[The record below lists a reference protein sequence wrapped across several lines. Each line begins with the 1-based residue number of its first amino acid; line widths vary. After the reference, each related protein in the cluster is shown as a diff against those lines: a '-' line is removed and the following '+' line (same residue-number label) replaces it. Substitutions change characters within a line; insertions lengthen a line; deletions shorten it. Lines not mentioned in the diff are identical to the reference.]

1 MDRRRFLGTSAAW
14 AGVAGVGG
22 LGSAAQP
29 LEGLE
34 RSWAGLAGASRQSGP
49 LRLMYNENPLG
60 LSPRAWQ
67 AVLDAKGYAN
77 LYPEEQHEKLVTM
90 LAERLGVKPANLV
103 VGNGSTEILQMAI
116 QAAAGPGVPLVLAD
130 PTYEDIMVYQA
141 PHAFEVIRVP
151 LDARMAHDLG
161 RMREIV
167 DGARRPAV
175 VYVCNPNNPT
185 GTITSSRAL
194 DAWIEEA
201 PETTL
206 FLMDEAYYE
215 YADDP
220 DYWSAAKF
228 IDRPNVV
235 TIRTFSKIFA
245 MAGMRLGY
253 AIAHPDT
260 AARLNQFILTVSTNA
275 FALAAGI
282 ASMEDTELVP
292 RSVALNAE
300 SKRITQATL
309 DQLGLEYLP
318 TQANFLMHRVKG
330 DVRPY
335 IASMLEAG
343 IRVGRPFPPMDEWNR
358 VSFGLPEHMERWSE
372 AIRGL
377 RRTGVV

>member
-14 AGVAGVGG
+14 AGVAGAAG
-22 LGSAAQP
+22 LGTAALPERGWARSLESAAGP
-29 LEGLE
+29 
-34 RSWAGLAGASRQSGP
+34 ARQEGP

-67 AVLDAKGYAN
+67 AVIDARGYAN
-77 LYPEEQHEKLVTM
+77 LYPEEQHEKLVNL
-90 LAERLGVKPANLV
+90 LARRLGVKPANLV

-151 LDARMAHDLG
+151 LDAEMAHDLG
-161 RMREIV
+161 KMREIV

-185 GTITSSRAL
+185 GTITPSRAI
-194 DAWIEEA
+194 DQWIAEA

-215 YADDP
+215 YADHP
-220 DYWSAAKF
+220 DYWSTMKF

-253 AIAHPDT
+253 AVTHEDT

-300 SKRITQATL
+300 SKRITEATL
-309 DQLGLEYLP
+309 DELGLEHLP
-318 TQANFLMHRVKG
+318 TQANFLMHRVGG

-335 IASMLEAG
+335 NAAMLEQG

-372 AIRGL
+372 AVRGL
-377 RRTGVV
+377 RRRGVV